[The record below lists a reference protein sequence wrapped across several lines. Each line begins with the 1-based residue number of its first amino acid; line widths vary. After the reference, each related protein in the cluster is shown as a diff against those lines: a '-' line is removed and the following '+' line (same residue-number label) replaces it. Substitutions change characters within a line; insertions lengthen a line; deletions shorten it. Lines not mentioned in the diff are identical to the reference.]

1 MLSEILKG
9 GGGNKKRKILTVYF
23 KKLSPFRKAAFSLCE
38 SSEDKGR
45 SSEALFDLGP
55 CNHK

>member
-9 GGGNKKRKILTVYF
+9 GGGIRKILALYF
-23 KKLSPFRKAAFSLCE
+23 EKLSPFRKAVFSLCE
-38 SSEDKGR
+38 SSEDKGH
-45 SSEALFDLGP
+45 SFEVLFDLGP